1 MKNIMGHALSVSHRI
16 SQVGRDQQW
25 IVLSLVFVCFIMI
38 KFMIKYF
45 CCFFCCCFILK
56 GGGGGGRWGRRGV
69 FCGGGLGFFFI
80 QKIVLL
86 FTDFPYLFVIYSKT
100 NGR

>member
-1 MKNIMGHALSVSHRI
+1 MDCV
-16 SQVGRDQQW
+16 
-25 IVLSLVFVCFIMI
+25 VFG
-38 KFMIKYF
+38 F
-45 CCFFCCCFILK
+45 CLFYHDKIHDKIFLLFFCCCFIF
-56 GGGGGGRWGRRGV
+56 GGGGRWGRRGV
-69 FCGGGLGFFFI
+69 FCGGGLGFFLI

>member
-1 MKNIMGHALSVSHRI
+1 MDCV
-16 SQVGRDQQW
+16 
-25 IVLSLVFVCFIMI
+25 VFG
-38 KFMIKYF
+38 F
-45 CCFFCCCFILK
+45 CLFYHDKIHDKIFLLFFCCCFIF
-56 GGGGGGRWGRRGV
+56 GGGGRWGRRGV